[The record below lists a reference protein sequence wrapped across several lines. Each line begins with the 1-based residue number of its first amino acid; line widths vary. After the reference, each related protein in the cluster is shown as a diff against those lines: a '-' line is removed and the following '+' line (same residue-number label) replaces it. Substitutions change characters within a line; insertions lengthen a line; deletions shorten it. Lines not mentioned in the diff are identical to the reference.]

1 MSLML
6 DFDGSV
12 NKLLKFDIAL
22 LVVFKFN
29 INAYDNINR
38 AKIFPNLTKMELN
51 IGKKKT
57 TRTIIIL
64 NPVIRDTLF
73 TLSEKS

>member
-1 MSLML
+1 MSLTL

-12 NKLLKFDIAL
+12 NKLLNFDMAL

-29 INAYDNINR
+29 INAYDNINK
-38 AKIFPNLTKMELN
+38 ANIFPNLTKIELN
-51 IGKKKT
+51 TGKKKT
-57 TRTIIIL
+57 IIIIIIL
-64 NPVIRDTLF
+64 NPVIKDTCF

>member
-1 MSLML
+1 ML

-12 NKLLKFDIAL
+12 NKLVKFNVAL

-29 INAYDNINR
+29 INAYESINN
-38 AKIFPNLTKMELN
+38 ANIFPNLIKIELN
-51 IGKKKT
+51 TGKKKT
-57 TRTIIIL
+57 IITIIIL
-64 NPVIRDTLF
+64 NPVIKDTCF